1 MGIPLPPRGRPADG
15 GLVKVEEALSGLR
28 RLFLDSAPLIY
39 HVEGRPDRIVK
50 TTRVFELIEGGQVE
64 GVTSTITLAECLVLP
79 LRRDDGELAEQF
91 RQRIVRGRNTRYVGV
106 DGVVEE
112 AARLRAIFKLPFFDA
127 LQIACAIEARCD
139 GFLTN
144 DRDLV
149 RAPGVKV
156 FVLDDLEP

>member
-1 MGIPLPPRGRPADG
+1 M
-15 GLVKVEEALSGLR
+15 KVEEALSGIR
-28 RLFLDSAPLIY
+28 RLFPDSAPLIY
-39 HVEGRPDRIVK
+39 HVEGRPDRVVK
-50 TTRVFELIEGGQVE
+50 TTRVFELIEGGRVE

-79 LRRDDGELAEQF
+79 LRRDDGDLAERF
-91 RQRIVRGRNTRYVGV
+91 LQRIVRGRNTRHVGV
-106 DGVVEE
+106 DGIVEE
-112 AARLRAIFKLPFFDA
+112 AARLRAI
-127 LQIACAIEARCD
+127 EASCD